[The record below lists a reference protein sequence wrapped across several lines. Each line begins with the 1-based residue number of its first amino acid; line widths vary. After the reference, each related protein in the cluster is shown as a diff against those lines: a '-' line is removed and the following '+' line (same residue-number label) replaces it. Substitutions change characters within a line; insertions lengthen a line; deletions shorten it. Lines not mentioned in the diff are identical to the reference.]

1 MNVAIIGYGK
11 LGQKISDLI
20 DLDPALDLVL
30 KINSK
35 NLNEFNAEGMEKVD
49 IAIEL
54 SGPDYAYA
62 NLSRLAEFKIPT
74 VCGSTGWTEKL
85 KEIEGKFR
93 EQETSFLY
101 ASNFSLGMNIF
112 FEINKRLSHLMN
124 GKDFE
129 AKIKEVHHIHKL
141 DSPSGTS
148 LTIANDLIDNHDQY
162 ESWKLS
168 NEKTL
173 QTELEINAE
182 RRGEVKGDHSVV
194 YKSKFE
200 TLSLNHSASDRA
212 VFAEGALAA
221 AKYIYQKNGIF
232 SMNDV
237 IGI

>member
-20 DLDPALDLVL
+20 DRDPSLNLIL

-35 NLNEFNAEGMEKVD
+35 NLDEFNSIELDKVD
-49 IAIEL
+49 VAIEL
-54 SGPDYAYA
+54 SGPNYAYA
-62 NLSRLAEFKIPT
+62 NLSKLSEFKIPT

-85 KEIEGKFR
+85 KDIESKFR
-93 EQETSFLY
+93 EQDTSFLY

-112 FEINKRLSHLMN
+112 FEINKRLAKLMN
-124 GKDFE
+124 GKNFE
-129 AKIKEVHHIHKL
+129 ASIDEVHHVHKL

-148 LTIANDLIDNHDQY
+148 LTIAKGLLANHDQY

-168 NEKTL
+168 EDKKL
-173 QTELEINAE
+173 DSELEINAE
-182 RRGEVKGDHSVV
+182 RKEEVKGDHSVI

-200 TLSLNHSASDRA
+200 TLSLNHSANDRA

-232 SMNDV
+232 SMKDV